1 MIDYMMN
8 ASVRH
13 APTSGNEMSLMLM
26 ALPIIIALIFP
37 FVVVG
42 LVFLIKKVNERKFK
56 KRYGYTPKD
65 YKQIQNLKKL
75 LDEGIITQQE
85 FDAKKAKLL
94 DL

>member
-8 ASVRH
+8 ASVRY
-13 APTSGNEMSLMLM
+13 APTSGDEMSLILFT
-26 ALPIIIALIFP
+26 LIFP

>member
-8 ASVRH
+8 ASVRY
-13 APTSGNEMSLMLM
+13 APTSGDEMSLILFT
-26 ALPIIIALIFP
+26 LIFP
-37 FVVVG
+37 FVVIIVVVG